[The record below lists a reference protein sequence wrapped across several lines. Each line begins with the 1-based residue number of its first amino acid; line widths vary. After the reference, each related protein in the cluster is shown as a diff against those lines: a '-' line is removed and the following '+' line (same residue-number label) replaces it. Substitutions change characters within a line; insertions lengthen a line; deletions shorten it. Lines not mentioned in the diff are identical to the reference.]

1 MDEALNVS
9 NPENALIRQTDGV
22 APMLASAKQM
32 PAEKSGVRISRTPA
46 SLFIAITSRCNQT
59 CRHCA
64 VYSDSF
70 SHGPDLTTEQWL
82 RFIQEIAR
90 HRVLRV
96 KISGGEPFV
105 REDIF
110 TLLDA
115 LYEKPLRMSINTNAT
130 LIDRAKARRLAHYGD
145 KLDDVMVSLDGSN
158 PRTHDALRGPGA
170 FEKSI
175 KGIGLLVENVEKVTA
190 YCTVTKH
197 NHRSL
202 RSVARLAQE
211 MGILSIKFNELL
223 VEGRGRKFQKELGLN
238 TREIKQAVKELQEIS
253 GDYPF
258 ISGTLL
264 EVEEIFEG
272 IRGAPSCNLE
282 ETDPADLYLSGCGA
296 LTTECSIRPDGWA
309 VPCDRLPEL
318 KAAKILETPLD
329 VIWREAS
336 LFREFRK
343 RFTTPIT
350 DFPTCRECEYAPR
363 CTGGC
368 PASAYSHYG
377 TTMAR
382 DPQCCYK
389 LFEEESARGS
399 D

>member
-1 MDEALNVS
+1 
-9 NPENALIRQTDGV
+9 
-22 APMLASAKQM
+22 MLASPDNISDKG
-32 PAEKSGVRISRTPA
+32 KGVKIPKVSRTPA

-70 SHGPDLTTEQWL
+70 THGPDLTTEQWL
-82 RFIQEIAR
+82 RFIQELAR
-90 HRVLRV
+90 LKVMKV

-115 LYEKPLRMSINTNAT
+115 LYEKPLRLSVNTNAT
-130 LIDRAKARRLAHYGD
+130 LIDEEKARKLAQYRN
-145 KLDDVMVSLDGSN
+145 KLDDIMVSLEGGDA
-158 PRTHDALRGPGA
+158 RTHDALRGPGA
-170 FEKSI
+170 FEKTM
-175 KGIGLLVENVEKVTA
+175 KGTGLLVRVVGKVTA
-190 YCTVTKH
+190 YCTVTRH
-197 NHRSL
+197 NFTKL
-202 RSVARLAQE
+202 GAIAALAREL
-211 MGILSIKFNELL
+211 GIQNITFNELL
-223 VEGRGRKFQKELGLN
+223 FEGRGRKFRKELGLN
-238 TREIKQAVKELQEIS
+238 TREVKQAVEDLQEIRE
-253 GDYPF
+253 DFPF

-264 EVEEIFEG
+264 EMEEIFEG
-272 IRGAPSCNLE
+272 IRETPGNPE

-318 KAAKILETPLD
+318 TAARILETPLD
-329 VIWREAS
+329 VIWREAP
-336 LFREFRK
+336 LFQEFRK

-350 DFPTCRECEYAPR
+350 DFPTCTDCGYAPR

-368 PASAYSHYG
+368 PASSYNYYG

-389 LFEEESARGS
+389 LFEEEGARGAG
-399 D
+399 

>member
-1 MDEALNVS
+1 
-9 NPENALIRQTDGV
+9 
-22 APMLASAKQM
+22 MLASPDNISDKGKGASLHK
-32 PAEKSGVRISRTPA
+32 ISRTPA
-46 SLFIAITSRCNQT
+46 SLFISITSRCNQA

-70 SHGPDLTTEQWL
+70 THGPDLTTEQWL
-82 RFIQEIAR
+82 QFIEEIAR
-90 HRVLRV
+90 LKVMKV

-110 TLLDA
+110 ALLDA
-115 LYEKPLRMSINTNAT
+115 LYEKPLRISINTNAT
-130 LIDRAKARRLAHYGD
+130 LIDEEKARKLSDYNN
-145 KLDDVMVSLDGSN
+145 KLDDVMVSLEGAN
-158 PRTHDALRGPGA
+158 ALTHDALRGPGA
-170 FEKSI
+170 FQKSV
-175 KGIGLLVENVEKVTA
+175 KGIDFLVHCVGKTTA

-197 NHRSL
+197 NYRSL

-223 VEGRGRKFQKELGLN
+223 IEGRGLKFRKELSLN
-238 TREIKQAVKELQEIS
+238 TQEIKQTVKDLQEIRE
-253 GDYPF
+253 DFPF
-258 ISGTLL
+258 VSGTLL
-264 EVEEIFEG
+264 EMEEIFEG
-272 IRGAPSCNLE
+272 IRGAPGNLE

-296 LTTECSIRPDGWA
+296 LTSECSIRPDGWA

-318 KAAKILETPLD
+318 TAARILETPLD
-329 VIWREAS
+329 VIWREAP
-336 LFREFRK
+336 LFKEFRK

-350 DFPTCRECEYAPR
+350 DLPTCKGCGYAPR

-368 PASAYSHYG
+368 PASAYNYYG

-389 LFEEESARGS
+389 LFQEEFSRGS
-399 D
+399 S